1 MSTEGYV
8 GSTTTSTVDISGDD
22 VHDGHKMGDDENV
35 DSSDDDIS
43 TLEDQ
48 LRKIDLSLE
57 KLHVEYLDLGAIEIG
72 R

>member
-1 MSTEGYV
+1 M
-8 GSTTTSTVDISGDD
+8 SGDD

-35 DSSDDDIS
+35 DSSDEDIS

-57 KLHVEYLDLGAIEIG
+57 KLHVEYLDLEALGIG

>member
-1 MSTEGYV
+1 M
-8 GSTTTSTVDISGDD
+8 GSSTTSTVDISGDD
-22 VHDGHKMGDDENV
+22 MHDGHKMGDDENV
-35 DSSDDDIS
+35 DSSNEDIS

-57 KLHVEYLDLGAIEIG
+57 KLHLEYLDLEAVGIG

>member
-1 MSTEGYV
+1 M
-8 GSTTTSTVDISGDD
+8 GSSTTSTVDISGDD

-35 DSSDDDIS
+35 DSSNEDIS

-57 KLHVEYLDLGAIEIG
+57 KLHLEYLDLEAVGIG

>member
-1 MSTEGYV
+1 
-8 GSTTTSTVDISGDD
+8 
-22 VHDGHKMGDDENV
+22 MGDDNNL
-35 DSSDDDIS
+35 DSSNEDIS

-57 KLHVEYLDLGAIEIG
+57 KLHLEYLDLENGGIG